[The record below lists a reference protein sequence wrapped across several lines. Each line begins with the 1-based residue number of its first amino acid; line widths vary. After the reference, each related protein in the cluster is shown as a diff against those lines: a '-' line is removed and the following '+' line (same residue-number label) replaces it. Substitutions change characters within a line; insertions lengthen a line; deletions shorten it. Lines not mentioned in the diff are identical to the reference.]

1 MPALIIIGAIVLIAV
16 IWAISTTNNFKIA
29 KIKID
34 EARSGIEVALTKR
47 YDMLTKQ
54 LDVAKSFMKHE
65 KEFVAEVINLR
76 KGMTVREM
84 NDASAKM
91 DKMSEQINFTAEAY
105 PELRSSDLFVQL
117 QVGIRDA
124 EEHLQAA
131 RRAYNSNV
139 SRFNSMIVV
148 FPSSLLAKNY
158 TKEEFFEAEAHKRA
172 DVDMK
177 F

>member
-1 MPALIIIGAIVLIAV
+1 MPALIIIGVVVLIAV

-54 LDVAKSFMKHE
+54 LDVAKSFMQHE
-65 KEFVAEVINLR
+65 KDFVAEVINLR

-131 RRAYNSNV
+131 RRVYNSNV
-139 SRFNSMIVV
+139 TRFNTMIVV
-148 FPSSLLAKNY
+148 FPSSLLAGKY
-158 TKEEFFEAEAHKRA
+158 TPEEFFEAEAHKRA
-172 DVDMK
+172 DVNMK

>member
-131 RRAYNSNV
+131 RRVYNSNV